1 MHRVQFRETV
11 EIVGVVSIVA
21 SLLLVAWEVRQ
32 SNRIA
37 GTEVMLKLSEQFNEI
52 HSDRVISPEFAKLYP
67 KMASPE
73 NHLVTAT
80 ENSQMEGLAW
90 RYVNI
95 YLSVQV
101 AYDHGLISRRHFERI
116 ASGGAALVENY
127 PGLHP
132 HLVGV
137 TAAIP
142 ETQSLEIL
150 QPFAELAARQQE
162 ESSETQ

>member
-37 GTEVMLKLSEQFNEI
+37 GTEVMLRLAEQFNEI
-52 HSDRVISPEFAKLYP
+52 HSDRVSSPEFAKLYP
-67 KMASPE
+67 KLASPE
-73 NHLVTAT
+73 SHLVTAT
-80 ENSQMEGLAW
+80 ENSQMEGLAG

-95 YLSVQV
+95 YLSAQV
-101 AYDHGLISRRHFERI
+101 AYDHGLIGREHFERI
-116 ASGGAALVENY
+116 VSGAAALVRNY

-132 HLVGV
+132 HLVAV

-142 ETQSLEIL
+142 ETLKLEVL
-150 QPFAELAARQQE
+150 QPIAELDARQQSD
-162 ESSETQ
+162 SSENP